1 MRLDATMALGR
12 RPERASRGNI
22 DLLAR
27 GGLDI
32 PSPRPLLPILVA
44 FTTKCSTKSSADRC
58 TPLKGGSAC
67 VGVHASCCDACTASD
82 CASPSGA
89 FVGD

>member
-27 GGLDI
+27 GGRDI

-44 FTTKCSTKSSADRC
+44 FTT
-58 TPLKGGSAC
+58 
-67 VGVHASCCDACTASD
+67 
-82 CASPSGA
+82 
-89 FVGD
+89 